1 MGNCS
6 LKSSATTSNKVVH
19 TTIRIMTDS
28 GRVIEIDGPK
38 LAQEVLD
45 DFPGYG
51 IYQKGHL
58 TLPLFED
65 ELLINGQFYYLLPFG
80 VSGSKSLSET
90 VSSSVST
97 SFWKDQNAAFEV
109 LPSKGNG
116 VWRVKMAID
125 SKELEEMMSGNNA
138 EALIQMMR
146 SAAKSSEKSPERSLR
161 RRSMALIAAG
171 FRSPVTPRRLTAC

>member
-6 LKSSATTSNKVVH
+6 LRSSSSTCNKTH
-19 TTIRIMTDS
+19 TNVRILTDS

-65 ELLINGQFYYLLPFG
+65 ELLINGQVYYLLPFG
-80 VSGSKSLSET
+80 VSSSKSLSET
-90 VSSSVST
+90 GLSSEPT
-97 SFWKDQNAAFEV
+97 SFRKDQNAAFEV

-146 SAAKSSEKSPERSLR
+146 SAAKSSENSPERSLR

-171 FRSPVTPRRLTAC
+171 FKSPVTPRRLIAC

>member
-6 LKSSATTSNKVVH
+6 LKSSTSSCNR
-19 TTIRIMTDS
+19 TRTSIQIMTDS
-28 GRVIEIDGPK
+28 GRVIEIKGPK

-58 TLPLFED
+58 SLPLFED
-65 ELLINGQFYYLLPFG
+65 ELLMNGQVYYLMPFG
-80 VSGSKSLSET
+80 VSSSKSLSFGT
-90 VSSSVST
+90 PVSANGSLSFRKDQSSV
-97 SFWKDQNAAFEV
+97 FEV
-109 LPSKGNG
+109 LPSRGNG

-125 SKELEEMMSGNNA
+125 GKELEEMLSENA

-146 SAAKSSEKSPERSLR
+146 SAAKSSEKSPERSFR
-161 RRSMALIAAG
+161 WRSMALITSG
-171 FRSPVTPRRLTAC
+171 FKSPVTPGRLTAC